1 MSIFSHSTN
10 KLPKLLHERDA
21 AIVLGVSVYWL
32 QKQRH
37 LKAGP
42 VFCRVGGPDGRAV
55 RYRESDLLDWIS
67 SNIVEP
73 K

>member
-1 MSIFSHSTN
+1 MSHQSNVIQ

-37 LKAGP
+37 LKTGP
-42 VFCRVGGPDGRAV
+42 AFCRVGGPDGRAV